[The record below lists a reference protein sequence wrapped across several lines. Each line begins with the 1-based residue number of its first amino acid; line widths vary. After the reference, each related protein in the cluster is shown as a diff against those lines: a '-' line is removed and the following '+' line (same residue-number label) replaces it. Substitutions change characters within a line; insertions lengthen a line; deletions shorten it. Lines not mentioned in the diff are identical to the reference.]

1 MRNFIWLAC
10 LIYTLNGFG
19 HIIIGTV
26 LEPMVES
33 YGIDYGAGGQLIMNQ
48 FLGFLGGVILAP
60 AIIKSLGRKATVF
73 IALTLFAVTQFVFSI
88 LPHWNILLYIAPLG
102 GAGIGILET
111 VIAALIIG
119 HLREK
124 KATILILVEVFFGVG
139 ALLIPIIS
147 AVLIAANVWNASF
160 AIVAVIVIIAILL
173 WLFLPFGELEPIL
186 KKQPKADNEIKKK
199 TKRQKYSRKQL
210 PIITAGAFFF
220 FMYVGTEMVLP
231 NYLPTILS
239 ITTDLSAS
247 SLAMSITVFW
257 LAMTF
262 GRMAMTFLID
272 RIGYHRLFVF
282 SCVGQFLS
290 LVLFASTSS
299 VVISFIA
306 IFLTGLL
313 MGGIFSIGL
322 LIINETAS
330 GLVDWT
336 TSLLVAMGGLGG
348 AFLPKI
354 VGELIDRYDIS
365 VTLWGIAFF
374 AFMLV
379 FLMATIYHFRHRAK
393 ILPVSEDNT

>member
-48 FLGFLGGVILAP
+48 FLGFLGGVLLAP
-60 AIIKSLGRKATVF
+60 AIVKSLGRRTTIL
-73 IALTLFAVTQFVFSI
+73 IALTLFAITQYVFSF
-88 LPHWNILLYIAPLG
+88 LPDWNILLYIAPLG
-102 GAGIGILET
+102 GAGMGILET

-124 KATILILVEVFFGVG
+124 KATVLVLVEVFFGVG

-147 AVLIAANVWNASF
+147 AGLIAANVWNASF
-160 AIVAVIVIIAILL
+160 ATVAVIITIAIVL
-173 WLFLPFGELEPIL
+173 WFILPFGELDSIL
-186 KKQPKADNEIKKK
+186 KKQHELSAEGNRHN
-199 TKRQKYSRKQL
+199 KRQKYSRKQL

-239 ITTDLSAS
+239 FTTDLGS
-247 SLAMSITVFW
+247 SFLAMSITVFW

-262 GRMAMTFLID
+262 GRMAMTFVID
-272 RIGYHRLFVF
+272 RIGYHKLFII

-290 LVLFASTSS
+290 LILFASTSS
-299 VVISFIA
+299 VVVSFVA

-322 LIINETAS
+322 LIINETSS
-330 GLVDWT
+330 GLVEWT

-348 AFLPKI
+348 AFLPKV
-354 VGELIDRYDIS
+354 VGELIDRFDIT
-365 VTLWGIAFF
+365 VTLWAIVAF
-374 AFMLV
+374 AFILV

-393 ILPVSEDNT
+393 EFIVAEE

>member
-48 FLGFLGGVILAP
+48 FLGFLGGVLLAP
-60 AIIKSLGRKATVF
+60 AIVKSLGRKMTVF
-73 IALTLFAVTQFVFSI
+73 LALGLFAITQLVFSI
-88 LPHWNILLYIAPLG
+88 LPNWHVLLYIAPFG

-111 VIAALIIG
+111 VIAALIIA
-119 HLREK
+119 HLQEK
-124 KATILILVEVFFGVG
+124 KATVLILAEVFFGVG

-147 AVLIAANVWNASF
+147 AVLIAANIWNASF
-160 AIVAVIVIIAILL
+160 AIVAVIVIIAIFL

-186 KKQPKADNEIKKK
+186 KKQPELSAEQSEK

-220 FMYVGTEMVLP
+220 FMYFRTEMVLP
-231 NYLPTILS
+231 NYLPKILS
-239 ITTDLSAS
+239 HTTDLNSY
-247 SLAMSITVFW
+247 SLSMSITVFW

-262 GRMAMTFLID
+262 GRMAMTFVID
-272 RIGYHRLFVF
+272 RIGYHRLFVI

-290 LVLFASTSS
+290 LILFASTSS
-299 VVISFIA
+299 VVMSFVA

-330 GLVDWT
+330 GLVEWT

-348 AFLPKI
+348 AFLPKV
-354 VGELIDRYDIS
+354 VGELIDRYEIA
-365 VTLWGIAFF
+365 VTLWGIVVF
-374 AFMLV
+374 AFILV

-393 ILPVSEDNT
+393 ELLIADE

>member
-33 YGIDYGAGGQLIMNQ
+33 YEIDYGAGGQLIMNQ
-48 FLGFLGGVILAP
+48 FLGFLGGVLLAP
-60 AIIKSLGRKATVF
+60 AIVKSLGRKTTVL
-73 IALTLFAVTQFVFSI
+73 IALTLFAITQYVFSF
-88 LPHWNILLYIAPLG
+88 LPDWNILLYIVPLG
-102 GAGIGILET
+102 GAGMGILET

-124 KATILILVEVFFGVG
+124 KATVLVLVEVFFGVG

-147 AVLIAANVWNASF
+147 AGLIAANVWNASF
-160 AIVAVIVIIAILL
+160 ATVAVIITIAIIL
-173 WLFLPFGELEPIL
+173 WFILPFGELDSIL
-186 KKQPKADNEIKKK
+186 KKQPEPSTGGKRK
-199 TKRQKYSRKQL
+199 TNRQKYSRKQL

-239 ITTDLSAS
+239 VTTDLGSS

-262 GRMAMTFLID
+262 GRMAMTFVID
-272 RIGYHRLFVF
+272 RIGYHKLFVI

-290 LVLFASTSS
+290 LILFASTSS
-299 VVISFIA
+299 VVVSFVA

-322 LIINETAS
+322 LIINETSS
-330 GLVDWT
+330 GLVEWT

-354 VGELIDRYDIS
+354 VGELIDRFDIAI
-365 VTLWGIAFF
+365 TLWAIVGF
-374 AFMLV
+374 AFILV

-393 ILPVSEDNT
+393 ELIVTEN

>member
-33 YGIDYGAGGQLIMNQ
+33 YQIDYGAGGQLIMNQ
-48 FLGFLGGVILAP
+48 FLGFLGGVLLAP
-60 AIIKSLGRKATVF
+60 TIVKMLGRKATVF
-73 IALTLFAVTQFVFSI
+73 IALALFAMTQFVFSF
-88 LPHWNILLYIAPLG
+88 LPDWSILLYIAPFG
-102 GAGIGILET
+102 GAGMGILET

-147 AVLIAANVWNASF
+147 ASLIAANVWHASF
-160 AIVAVIVIIAILL
+160 ATVAVSIVVTILL
-173 WLFLPFGELEPIL
+173 WLFLPFGELDSIL
-186 KKQPKADNEIKKK
+186 NKQPKLSEEGKKK
-199 TKRQKYSRKQL
+199 EKRQRYSRKQL

-239 ITTDLSAS
+239 VTTDLSPS

-262 GRMAMTFLID
+262 GRMTMTFVVD
-272 RIGYHRLFVF
+272 RIGYHRLFVI

-290 LVLFASTSS
+290 LILFASTSS
-299 VVISFIA
+299 VVVSFTA
-306 IFLTGLL
+306 IFLAGLL

-330 GLVDWT
+330 GLVEWT

-348 AFLPKI
+348 AFLPKV
-354 VGELIDRYDIS
+354 VGELIDRYDIT
-365 VTLWGIAFF
+365 VTLWGIVGFSF
-374 AFMLV
+374 VLV

-393 ILPVSEDNT
+393 ELIVVEEK

>member
-48 FLGFLGGVILAP
+48 FLGFLGGVLLAP
-60 AIIKSLGRKATVF
+60 AIVKSLGRRATVF
-73 IALTLFAVTQFVFSI
+73 IALALFATTQFVFSF
-88 LPHWNILLYIAPLG
+88 LPHWNILLYIAPFG

-147 AVLIAANVWNASF
+147 AILIAANVWNASF
-160 AIVAVIVIIAILL
+160 ATVAVIVTIAMFL

-186 KKQPKADNEIKKK
+186 KKQPKAEVENKKK
-199 TKRQKYSRKQL
+199 TKRKKYSRKQL

-262 GRMAMTFLID
+262 GRMAMTFVID
-272 RIGYHRLFVF
+272 RIGYHKLFVI

-290 LVLFASTSS
+290 LILFASTSS
-299 VVISFIA
+299 VVMSFIA

-330 GLVDWT
+330 GLVEWT

-348 AFLPKI
+348 AFLPKV
-354 VGELIDRYDIS
+354 VGELIDRYDIA
-365 VTLWGIAFF
+365 VTLWGIVVF
-374 AFMLV
+374 AFILV

-393 ILPVSEDNT
+393 ELIVAEE

>member
-10 LIYTLNGFG
+10 LIYTLNGFV

-33 YGIDYGAGGQLIMNQ
+33 YEIDYGAGGQLIMNQ
-48 FLGFLGGVILAP
+48 FLGFLGGVLLAP
-60 AIIKSLGRKATVF
+60 AIVKSLGRKTTVL
-73 IALTLFAVTQFVFSI
+73 IALTLFAITQYVFSF
-88 LPHWNILLYIAPLG
+88 LPDWNILLYIVPLG
-102 GAGIGILET
+102 GAGMGILET

-124 KATILILVEVFFGVG
+124 KATVLVLVEVFFGVG

-147 AVLIAANVWNASF
+147 AGLIAANVWNASF
-160 AIVAVIVIIAILL
+160 ATVAVIITIAIIL
-173 WLFLPFGELEPIL
+173 WFILPFGELDSIL
-186 KKQPKADNEIKKK
+186 KKQPEPSTGGKRK
-199 TKRQKYSRKQL
+199 TNRQKYSRKQL

-239 ITTDLSAS
+239 VTTDLGSS

-262 GRMAMTFLID
+262 GRMAMTFVID
-272 RIGYHRLFVF
+272 RIGYHKLFVI

-290 LVLFASTSS
+290 LILFASTSS
-299 VVISFIA
+299 VVVSFVA

-322 LIINETAS
+322 LIINETSS
-330 GLVDWT
+330 GLVEWT

-354 VGELIDRYDIS
+354 VGELIDRFDIAI
-365 VTLWGIAFF
+365 TLWAIVGF
-374 AFMLV
+374 AFILV

-393 ILPVSEDNT
+393 ELIVTEN

>member
-1 MRNFIWLAC
+1 MMRNFIWLAC
-10 LIYTLNGFG
+10 LIYILNGFG

-48 FLGFLGGVILAP
+48 FLGFLGGVLLAP
-60 AIIKSLGRKATVF
+60 AIVKSLGRKSTVF
-73 IALTLFAVTQFVFSI
+73 IALALFAITQFVFSL
-88 LPHWNILLYIAPLG
+88 LPHWNILLYIAPFG

-147 AVLIAANVWNASF
+147 AILIAANVWNASF
-160 AIVAVIVIIAILL
+160 AIVATIVTIAMFL

-186 KKQPKADNEIKKK
+186 KRQPKDSAEGRNKKEPK
-199 TKRQKYSRKQL
+199 KYSKKQL
-210 PIITAGAFFF
+210 PLITAGAFFF

-239 ITTDLSAS
+239 ITTDLSTS

-262 GRMAMTFLID
+262 GRMAMTFVID
-272 RIGYHRLFVF
+272 RIGYHKLFVI
-282 SCVGQFLS
+282 SCIGQFLS
-290 LVLFASTSS
+290 LILFASTSS
-299 VVISFIA
+299 VVVSFIA

-330 GLVDWT
+330 GLVEWT

-348 AFLPKI
+348 AFLPKV
-354 VGELIDRYDIS
+354 VGELIDR
-365 VTLWGIAFF
+365 
-374 AFMLV
+374 
-379 FLMATIYHFRHRAK
+379 
-393 ILPVSEDNT
+393 

>member
-48 FLGFLGGVILAP
+48 FLGFLGGVLLAP
-60 AIIKSLGRKATVF
+60 AIVKSLGRKMTVF
-73 IALTLFAVTQFVFSI
+73 LALGLFAITQLVFSI
-88 LPHWNILLYIAPLG
+88 LPNWHVLLYIAPFG

-111 VIAALIIG
+111 VIAALIIA
-119 HLREK
+119 HLQEK
-124 KATILILVEVFFGVG
+124 KATVLILAEVFFGVG

-147 AVLIAANVWNASF
+147 AVLIAANIWNASF
-160 AIVAVIVIIAILL
+160 AIVAVIVIIAIFL

-186 KKQPKADNEIKKK
+186 KKQPELSAEQSEK

-239 ITTDLSAS
+239 ITTDLSSS

-262 GRMAMTFLID
+262 GRMAMTFVID
-272 RIGYHRLFVF
+272 RIGYHRLFVI

-290 LVLFASTSS
+290 LILFASTSS
-299 VVISFIA
+299 VVMSFVA

-330 GLVDWT
+330 GLVEWT

-348 AFLPKI
+348 AFLPKV
-354 VGELIDRYDIS
+354 VGELIDRYEIA
-365 VTLWGIAFF
+365 VTLWGIVVF
-374 AFMLV
+374 AFILV

-393 ILPVSEDNT
+393 ELLIADE

>member
-48 FLGFLGGVILAP
+48 FLGFLGGVLFAP
-60 AIIKSLGRKATVF
+60 AIVRTLGRKTTVF
-73 IALTLFAVTQFVFSI
+73 IALALFAGTQFVFSFM
-88 LPHWNILLYIAPLG
+88 PDWNVLLYIAPFG

-111 VIAALIIG
+111 IIAALIIA
-119 HLREK
+119 HLQEK

-160 AIVAVIVIIAILL
+160 AVVAVIATIAMFL

-186 KKQPKADNEIKKK
+186 KKQPKDLDKSGKRV
-199 TKRQKYSRKQL
+199 KRQKYSRKQL
-210 PIITAGAFFF
+210 PIIIAGAFFF

-239 ITTDLSAS
+239 KTTDLSAS

-262 GRMAMTFLID
+262 GRMTMTFIID
-272 RIGYHRLFVF
+272 RIGYHKLFVI
-282 SCVGQFLS
+282 CCIGQFFS
-290 LVLFASTSS
+290 LLLFASTSS
-299 VVISFIA
+299 VAISFIA

-322 LIINETAS
+322 LIINDTAD
-330 GLVDWT
+330 GLVEWT

-348 AFLPKI
+348 ALLPKI
-354 VGELIDRYDIS
+354 IGELIDRYDIS
-365 VTLWGIAFF
+365 ITLWAIAFF
-374 AFMLV
+374 AFLLV
-379 FLMATIYHFRHRAK
+379 FLMATIYHFRHRVKTAK
-393 ILPVSEDNT
+393 

>member
-1 MRNFIWLAC
+1 MRNFILLAC

-48 FLGFLGGVILAP
+48 FLGFLGGVLLAP
-60 AIIKSLGRKATVF
+60 TIVKTLGRKATVF
-73 IALTLFAVTQFVFSI
+73 IALALFALTQFVFSF
-88 LPHWNILLYIAPLG
+88 LPDWNILLYIAPFG
-102 GAGIGILET
+102 GAGMGILET
-111 VIAALIIG
+111 VIAALVIG

-147 AVLIAANVWNASF
+147 AGLIAANVWNASF
-160 AIVAVIVIIAILL
+160 ATVAVTITITILL
-173 WLFLPFGELEPIL
+173 WLFLPFGELEPLL
-186 KKQPKADNEIKKK
+186 KRQTDPSAKGRGKE
-199 TKRQKYSRKQL
+199 KRQKYSRKQL

-239 ITTDLSAS
+239 VTTDLSPA

-262 GRMAMTFLID
+262 GRMTMTFVVD
-272 RIGYHRLFVF
+272 RIGYHKLFVI

-290 LVLFASTSS
+290 LILFASTSS
-299 VVISFIA
+299 VIVSFVA
-306 IFLTGLL
+306 IFLAGLL

-330 GLVDWT
+330 GLVEWT

-348 AFLPKI
+348 AFLPKV
-354 VGELIDRYDIS
+354 VGELIDRYDIA
-365 VTLWGIAFF
+365 VTLWGIVGFSF
-374 AFMLV
+374 VLV

-393 ILPVSEDNT
+393 ELIDVEE